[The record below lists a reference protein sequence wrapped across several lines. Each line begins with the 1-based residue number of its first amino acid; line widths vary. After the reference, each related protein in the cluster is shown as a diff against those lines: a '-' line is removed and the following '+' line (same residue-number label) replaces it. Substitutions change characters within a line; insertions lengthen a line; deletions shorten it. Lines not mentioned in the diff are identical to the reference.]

1 MTQGGFAMATDT
13 AMVRHARMLAVAVAL
28 VLATAGTQAAQ
39 RTTTAAPAQGAP
51 GASSDVAEAPPA
63 LKPGQFDWHPERAGP
78 GPVLIVVSLDDQLA
92 HVYRNGVRIATTT
105 VSSGSRGRETPT
117 GVYTILQKELLH
129 HSNLYDDAPMPYM
142 QRLTWDGVALHAG
155 RIPGYPASHGCI
167 RLPAAFAEKL
177 YHVTYRGGTVVVM
190 DAASLATLD
199 LAGVPADM
207 ARLVFDGTWRETA
220 LPGASWADADTGGL
234 PSAVG
239 GGGRARAD

>member
-1 MTQGGFAMATDT
+1 MELAT
-13 AMVRHARMLAVAVAL
+13 VRHPIVFALAAAL
-28 VLATAGTQAAQ
+28 ALSTAGARAAQ
-39 RTTTAAPAQGAP
+39 DAPAAVDAGAY
-51 GASSDVAEAPPA
+51 AAAADTPPP
-63 LKPGQFDWHPERAGP
+63 LKPGEYDWHPERAGP

-92 HVYRNGVRIATTT
+92 HVYRNGVRIATST
-105 VSSGSRGRETPT
+105 VSSGRRGRETPT

-155 RIPGYPASHGCI
+155 RIPGYPASHGCV
-167 RLPAAFAEKL
+167 RLPAQFAKKL
-177 YHVTYRGGTVVVM
+177 YDVTYRGGTVVVM

-199 LAGVPADM
+199 LAGLPADM
-207 ARLVFDGTWRETA
+207 ARLVLDGTWRETA
-220 LPGASWADADTGGL
+220 LPGASWADADTGAL